1 MGNYDWYAGSIAPY
15 CGRLKYLSIGLHFK
29 ILGEKIIMTE
39 RTYNIAILGATGAV
53 GTRLIEQLEQSTLQ
67 VNHLKLLASARSAGK
82 KLQFKGQDLTVEEA
96 TADSFNGVDIVLA
109 SGGGAVSHQFAPEAV
124 KRGAVVVDNS
134 SYWRMNDN
142 VPLVVPEVNEDALKE
157 HNGIIANPNCSTTQ
171 MVVALEP
178 IRRAYGLT
186 RVIVSTYQ
194 AASGAGQS
202 SWEELVAQ
210 TEAHNAGEKMIANIL
225 PVKGADKHYPLAYN
239 LLPQID
245 VFEDDGYTHEEW
257 KMIHETKKIMFGD
270 KNSKSVK
277 VTGTAVRVPV
287 PVGHGET
294 VYFETEPNTGATAA
308 GIQEALSHAEGV
320 VLEDNPKEQLY
331 PQPIN
336 AEGKRE
342 TFVGRVRPDLENDD
356 SFHMWVVSDN
366 LLKGAAWNTVQIAE
380 RLASLDLVH
389 VPADAVNKFE

>member
-1 MGNYDWYAGSIAPY
+1 
-15 CGRLKYLSIGLHFK
+15 
-29 ILGEKIIMTE
+29 MTRE
-39 RTYNIAILGATGAV
+39 YSVAILGATGAV
-53 GTRLIEQLEQSTLQ
+53 GTRLIEQLEQSTIP
-67 VNHLKLLASARSAGK
+67 VKNIKLLASSRSAGK
-82 KLQFKGQDLTVEEA
+82 TLQFKGTDVVVEEA
-96 TADSFNGVDIVLA
+96 TPESFDGVDLVLA
-109 SGGGAVSHQFAPEAV
+109 SGGGSVSARFAPEAV

-134 SYWRMNDN
+134 SQWRMNDD
-142 VPLVVPEVNEDALKE
+142 VPLIVPEVNEADLKQ
-157 HNGIIANPNCSTTQ
+157 HQGIIANPNCSTIQ
-171 MVVALEP
+171 MVVALTP
-178 IRRAYGLT
+178 IKAKYGLT

-202 SWEELVAQ
+202 AWQELVSE
-210 TEAHNAGEKMIANIL
+210 TDAHNAGKEMHAEIL
-225 PVKGADKHYPLAYN
+225 PVKSAKHHYPLAYN

-245 VFEDDGYTHEEW
+245 VFEEDGYTHEEW

-270 KNSKSVK
+270 KNSKAVK
-277 VTGTAVRVPV
+277 VTATAVRVPV
-287 PVGHGET
+287 PIGHGET
-294 VYFETEPNTGATAA
+294 VYFETDAGSGATAA
-308 GIQEALSHAEGV
+308 DIQAILSEAPGV

-380 RLASLDLVH
+380 RLVDLDLVR
-389 VPADAVNKFE
+389 VPEDAANKFITA